1 MSLPPPG
8 FGVRQSPGAL
18 TFGVGAANILA
29 RARQL
34 AQKHWCP
41 LNRILPSRG
50 RARCPQR
57 AGTGLRRAGLLY
69 AKVCAN
75 REDFRDATG
84 ARTFLSAATPE
95 CSTGAKRSRALLPF
109 NVAADKNVRA
119 PLWFR
124 LRRPGDSA
132 PYRPAVS
139 EAIQLRTP
147 RTRLGM
153 HLRAPALVVR
163 A

>member
-1 MSLPPPG
+1 MIAAQYQMTRNINPDTTAP
-8 FGVRQSPGAL
+8 AL
-18 TFGVGAANILA
+18 KNGIRKLLVLGSLA
-29 RARQL
+29 RIFQS
-34 AQKHWCP
+34 Q
-41 LNRILPSRG
+41 G

-95 CSTGAKRSRALLPF
+95 CSTGAKRSRSLLPF

-124 LRRPGDSA
+124 LGRPGDRRA
-132 PYRPAVS
+132 LPAATDRLS
-139 EAIQLRTP
+139 LLNFSSLYEHPRLSPQLR
-147 RTRLGM
+147 
-153 HLRAPALVVR
+153 HL
-163 A
+163 